1 MGKRRRRKRSRS
13 RRRYREYDYDDDYD
27 DDDQETDDSRR
38 RKKTGSSLIKENIQF
53 IVIGVAIMF
62 LVAMV
67 ILISVFGGDSS
78 GGDQPPPPGGW
89 KDLTAFQIYLGNS
102 VYDYNVI
109 SDTTKINSKAAGH
122 RDKSLLIIIG
132 VEEDFTGNEQVA
144 VSDFV
149 NAGGSVIIADDY
161 NRVNDISGNYEVTYD
176 GAQVLQYD
184 GWYYNLSFIPVY
196 AHIGDNS
203 YNVILNA
210 PTGFTTT
217 GDAEIIAQ
225 ASEDQVNIVLD
236 KNENFKIE
244 GPTDGDIWAPEIPFM
259 VKAQKDSGSIVF
271 MSDTGI
277 FTDNLFL
284 HTKFENQAFITKLI
298 SSLIPED
305 GYIYYDYSKQTS
317 VYSGHVLLP

>member
-1 MGKRRRRKRSRS
+1 MGKRRGRKKSRS
-13 RRRYREYDYDDDYD
+13 RRKYRDYDYDDYDDDYED
-27 DDDQETDDSRR
+27 DDSRR
-38 RKKTGSSLIKENIQF
+38 RKKTGSSLIKDNIQF

-62 LVAMV
+62 LIAMV
-67 ILISVFGGDSS
+67 ILISVFGGDSN

-109 SDTTKINSKAAGH
+109 SDTTKINSKADGH
-122 RDKSLLIIIG
+122 KDKSLLIIIG
-132 VEEDFTGNEQVA
+132 VEEDFTGNERLA

-149 NAGGSVIIADDY
+149 DDGGSVIIADDH
-161 NRVNDISGNYEVTYD
+161 NRANDIAGYYDVTYD
-176 GAQVLQYD
+176 GAQVLQEY
-184 GWYYNLSFIPVY
+184 GWDYNLSFIPAY
-196 AHIGDNS
+196 ANVDDCS
-203 YNVILNA
+203 YNIVLNA

-217 GDAEIIAQ
+217 GDAEIIAR
-225 ASEDQVNIVLD
+225 ASMDVNIVLD
-236 KNENFKIE
+236 KNGNLVIE
-244 GPTDGDIWAPEIPFM
+244 APPAEDIWAPEIPFI
-259 VKAQKDSGSIVF
+259 VKAKKDSGSIVF
-271 MSDTGI
+271 LSDTGI

-284 HTKFENQAFITKLI
+284 HTKYENQAFITKLI